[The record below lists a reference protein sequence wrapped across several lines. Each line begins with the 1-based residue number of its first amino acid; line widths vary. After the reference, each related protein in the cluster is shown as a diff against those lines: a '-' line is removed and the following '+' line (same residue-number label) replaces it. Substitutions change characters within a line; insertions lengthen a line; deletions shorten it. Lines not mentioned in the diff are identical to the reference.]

1 MKKMT
6 RKINPFK
13 EKLHSIIFGVDTPA
27 GRNFDIVLLIVI
39 LASVFVVLLESI
51 PSLSGFYHN
60 FFYALEWV
68 FTILFTIEYI
78 LRIYCAKEPRKYI
91 FSFYGVIDLLAI
103 LPTYLSL
110 VIANTQYLLIIRAF
124 RLLRVFRVLKLA
136 QFIKESAVILRA
148 LQASSRRIMVF
159 LFFILLMVTIFGSI
173 MYLIEG
179 GGNNQFDSIPRSIYW
194 AIVTLTTVGYG
205 DISPI
210 TTFGQIM
217 ASIVMILGYAVIAVP
232 TGIVSSEM
240 IKIAQE
246 KHYSKSLKC
255 DNCKKTEYETD
266 AVFCKF
272 CGTKLTS
279 GES

>member
-1 MKKMT
+1 MT

-13 EKLHSIIFGVDTPA
+13 EKLHSIIFEVDTPA
-27 GRNFDIVLLIVI
+27 GRNYDIVLLIVI

-51 PSLSGFYHN
+51 PSLSRFYHN
-60 FFYALEWV
+60 LFYTLEWV

-78 LRIYCAKEPRKYI
+78 IRIYCAREPKKYI

-110 VIANTQYLLIIRAF
+110 IIANTQYLLIIRAL

-136 QFIKESAVILRA
+136 QFLKESATIIRA
-148 LQASSRRIMVF
+148 LEASSRRIMVF
-159 LFFILLMVTIFGSI
+159 LFFILLMVVIFGSI

-179 GGNNQFDSIPRSIYW
+179 GGNKQFDSIPRSIYW

-246 KHYSKSLKC
+246 THYSKSLKC
-255 DNCKKTEYETD
+255 DNCKKTEHEID

-272 CGTKLTS
+272 CGKKLTT